1 MARIRCLYPDC
12 IFLDEG
18 YCTAAIIQVDPNQ
31 GCLTYKPED
40 EDDLPL
46 DEELWEDE
54 LEGDSDD
61 ISWEAELEDALDD
74 EDDWEN

>member
-18 YCTAAIIQVDPNQ
+18 YCTAAIIQLDPNQ

-40 EDDLPL
+40 DTSLPL
-46 DEELWEDE
+46 DESLWEDE
-54 LEGDSDD
+54 LEADEETL
-61 ISWEAELEDALDD
+61 SWEVEMENELDE
-74 EDDWEN
+74 EDDWDS